1 MMTGQHTEK
10 TLFKSRIKA
19 IKKFLGDDY
28 ASVCGSIADEARKW
42 YSAPGNKGKW
52 FVARDFINKGNWPQ
66 PLMRLRDR
74 HAGKAGRAV
83 FRMAGHD
90 VGYLLNRV
98 LRDDTD
104 NMFDSHR
111 RNGNSPWAYRL
122 M

>member
-52 FVARDFINKGNWPQ
+52 FVARDFINKGNWPR

-74 HAGKAGRAV
+74 HAGKTGRAV

-111 RNGNSPWAYRL
+111 RNENSPWAYRQ